1 MRPAGDG
8 TARAPAAQAGRRGG
22 AAVPGGTVRDSR
34 GEMARDDK
42 DLIGVPFWG
51 SVRAKDGQR
60 EGVDRWPKFG

>member
-1 MRPAGDG
+1 MAQ
-8 TARAPAAQAGRRGG
+8 RAPAAQTGQCGG
-22 AAVPGGTVRDSR
+22 AAVPGDTVRDSR

-60 EGVDRWPKFG
+60 EGVDGWPKFG